1 MENQRILDL
10 VHQYL
15 SGRLDAAEKETLFA
29 WLRTEENRETFVDTL
44 YPLLMAELAGQGP
57 QTYQPQEWDEVL
69 QQVLRTDRATPVIPL
84 HRRRWQWAAAAAV
97 LLAGVFCWK
106 FFYTPKPTVPVVVM
120 AHAII
125 PGGKKAILT
134 LSDGRRV
141 TLDSASNGLVAQ
153 QGDAKVLKVDSGA
166 LAYSAA
172 AGKTGEILYNTLAT
186 PKGGEYHLTLP
197 DGSQVW
203 LNAASSITYPTAFTG
218 SDRTVTMTG
227 EAYFQVA
234 ADAAKPFRVRV
245 EGRQEVDVLGTQFD
259 IKAYEDEPVLKTTL
273 LQGSVDV
280 LAGRQKTHPLAGQ
293 QTMLQTDG
301 RLRLVTEPDLESAVA
316 WKSGLFVFKNE
327 DIPSIM
333 RQIGRWYDITVHIE
347 GAAGDMT
354 YSGQMSRSAPITD
367 VLAWMEASG
376 IHFRIKGNDITV
388 QP

>member
-10 VHQYL
+10 VQQYL
-15 SGRLDAAEKETLFA
+15 SGGLDAGDKESLFA
-29 WLRTEENRETFVDTL
+29 WLRAEENRETFVDTL
-44 YPLLMAELAGQGP
+44 YPLLMASLASQEP
-57 QTYQPQEWDEVL
+57 QTYQHEEWDEVL
-69 QQVLRTDRATPVIPL
+69 HQVLRSDRAAPVIPL
-84 HRRRWQWAAAAAV
+84 RRRRWQWVAAAAV
-97 LLAGVFCWK
+97 LLSGAVCWK
-106 FFYTPKPTVPVVVM
+106 FFYPTKPPTPVITQ

-125 PGGKKAILT
+125 PGGKRAVLT

-153 QGDAKVLKVDSGA
+153 QGDAKVVKVDSGA
-166 LAYSAA
+166 LAYTAA
-172 AGKTGEILYNTLAT
+172 AKPGEAMYNTLAT

-218 SDRTVTMTG
+218 NDRTVTMTG

-259 IKAYEDEPVLKTTL
+259 IKSYEDEPVLKTTL

-293 QTMLQTDG
+293 QTVLQTDG

-333 RQIGRWYDITVHIE
+333 RQISRWYDITVHIE
-347 GAAGDMT
+347 GAAGDKT
-354 YSGQMSRSAPITD
+354 YTGQMPRSAPITD